1 MKEYFLG
8 VPMFANPAWRG
19 TLFTRRPKPNDSL
32 RQYASVFNSVEGN
45 NTFYGLPST
54 ETIQLWRQT
63 VPDDFR
69 FCLKIPRTI
78 SHESDLGRTET
89 LDSTR
94 SFLEQLEPLRDRIA
108 RVLVQLPPSFD
119 GTRFTELAD
128 YLQRLPDH
136 WKYAVEPR
144 HLHFFEQPYEADF
157 LALLRERD
165 VSRCLFDTST
175 LHDARSVDPHL
186 KEAQRK
192 KPRLPRRT
200 SVTNDEPMI
209 RFIGLDDLPATIPAL
224 RWLADIVANWIQQG
238 RRPFVFI
245 HTPNDAFA
253 PQFARAFHEH
263 LRELRPTLQ
272 AMPAWPGESETVLKQ
287 KSLF

>member
-19 TLFTRRPKPNDSL
+19 TLFTRRPKPNDAL

-45 NTFYGLPST
+45 NTFYGLPSP
-54 ETIQLWRQT
+54 ETIQMWRQT
-63 VPDDFR
+63 APDEFR
-69 FCLKIPRTI
+69 FCFKIPRTI
-78 SHESDLGRTET
+78 SHESDLSQTQT
-89 LDSTR
+89 LDLTHR
-94 SFLEQLEPLRDRIA
+94 FLEQLEPLYDRTA
-108 RVLVQLPPSFD
+108 RVLLQLPPSFD
-119 GTRFTELAD
+119 GSRFTELTK
-128 YLQRLPDH
+128 YVQRLPKD

-144 HLHFFEQPYEADF
+144 HIHFFEQPYETEL

-175 LHDARSVDPHL
+175 LHNARSDDPHL
-186 KEAQRK
+186 IEAQRK
-192 KPRLPRRT
+192 KPMLPRRT
-200 SVTNDEPMI
+200 SVTNDAPMI
-209 RFIGLDDLPATIPAL
+209 RFIGLDDLPATIPAF

-245 HTPNDAFA
+245 HTPNDALA
-253 PQFARAFHEH
+253 PQFARAFHEL
-263 LRELRPTLQ
+263 LRELRPNLQ